1 MNLMSLIKLV
11 LNRRPQSIINII
23 RNRSTESSPELP
35 IPKLTAIGWRSTHS
49 HENRKQLQTLFYL
62 KLFPGDTS
70 TQAASWSSWKVNLCR
85 REKRL
90 RGVNRRLAMS
100 SPQYLF
106 SSFHYILHKMLQGG
120 SGLCRLSALRALLQ
134 KNKISEERVRDAQM
148 P

>member
-1 MNLMSLIKLV
+1 VYSSGGILYSGKYPPGLSFLIRTQL
-11 LNRRPQSIINII
+11 LLGQYQEQQLRTELIILTADNGLLSFVNII

-49 HENRKQLQTLFYL
+49 HENRKQLQMLFYL

-90 RGVNRRLAMS
+90 RGVNRRLATS

-106 SSFHYILHKMLQGG
+106 SSFP
-120 SGLCRLSALRALLQ
+120 LRRE
-134 KNKISEERVRDAQM
+134 S
-148 P
+148 